1 VSDAYEQSGLYMNIK
16 TFKILLGV
24 LTFLIT
30 FSFAAPEKDLKQM
43 IFEEQ
48 RIEGKIRRPQLVL
61 IKAEQRPEFRPMVM
75 QSYGKLDNIINS
87 VNDQI
92 MEDSPYKGAFQFDDT
107 KIKNY
112 DP

>member
-1 VSDAYEQSGLYMNIK
+1 MKIK
-16 TFKILLGV
+16 VVKIFPVVLISVVTFAV
-24 LTFLIT
+24 
-30 FSFAAPEKDLKQM
+30 AAPEKDVKQM

-61 IKAEQRPEFRPMVM
+61 IKAEDRPEFRPMVM

>member
-1 VSDAYEQSGLYMNIK
+1 MKIK
-16 TFKILLGV
+16 VLKISLGV
-24 LTFLIT
+24 LTLLI
-30 FSFAAPEKDLKQM
+30 SFPLAAPEKDVKKM

-92 MEDSPYKGAFQFDDT
+92 LEESPYKGPFQFDDT